1 MMLRAVFVDFGGVLM
16 RTEDQEPRLR
26 MAEHRGVPPGRLEKL
41 IFESKSSL
49 SASIGEI
56 TEAAHWQWVA
66 DTLGISCQETEKLAA
81 DFFSGDR
88 LDTVLI
94 EFLRS
99 LRPQR
104 RIGLISNAWSGLRDY
119 ISRSDFADVFD
130 ELVISAEVG
139 LVKPDPR
146 IYHLALDRLAVTPEE
161 SLFLDD
167 MPANVQAALSI
178 GMQAVQFT
186 RPEETMAE
194 LKRILTD
201 HR

>member
-1 MMLRAVFVDFGGVLM
+1 MLQAVFVDFGGVLM

-26 MAEHRGVPPGRLEKL
+26 LAERLGVPPGYLEKL
-41 IFESKSSL
+41 VFESKSSL
-49 SASIGEI
+49 RASTGEI
-56 TEAAHWQWVA
+56 TEADHWQSVTDA
-66 DTLGISCQETEKLAA
+66 LGISRQETEKFAA

-88 LDTVLI
+88 LDMVLV
-94 EFLRS
+94 EFLRV

-104 RIGLISNAWSGLRDY
+104 KIGLISNAWSGLRDY
-119 ISRSDFADVFD
+119 ITGSDFADVFD

-146 IYHLALDRLAVTPEE
+146 IYRLALERLAVAPEK

-178 GMQAVQFT
+178 GMHAVQFT
-186 RPEETMAE
+186 RPAETMAE
-194 LKRILTD
+194 LKRILSD

>member
-26 MAEHRGVPPGRLEKL
+26 LAERLGVPPGRLEKL

-49 SASIGEI
+49 SASTGEI

-66 DTLGISCQETEKLAA
+66 DTLGISRQETEKLAA

-99 LRPQR
+99 LRLQR

-119 ISRSDFADVFD
+119 ITRSDFADVFD

-146 IYHLALDRLAVTPEE
+146 IYHLALDRLAVAPEE

-178 GMQAVQFT
+178 GMKAVQFIRT
-186 RPEETMAE
+186 EETMAE

>member
-26 MAEHRGVPPGRLEKL
+26 LAERLGVPPGRLEKL

-49 SASIGEI
+49 NASTGEI

-66 DTLGISCQETEKLAA
+66 DTLGISRQETEKLAA

-99 LRPQR
+99 LRLQR

-119 ISRSDFADVFD
+119 ITRSDFADVFD

-146 IYHLALDRLAVTPEE
+146 IYHLALDRLAVAPEE

-178 GMQAVQFT
+178 GMKAVQFI

>member
-1 MMLRAVFVDFGGVLM
+1 MILRAVFVDFGGVLM
-16 RTEDQEPRLR
+16 RTEDQEPRLHLVER
-26 MAEHRGVPPGRLEKL
+26 LGVPPGYLEKL

-49 SASIGEI
+49 RASTGEI
-56 TEAAHWQWVA
+56 TEADHWQWVTDA
-66 DTLGISCQETEKLAA
+66 LGISRQETEKLAA

-88 LDTVLI
+88 LDMVLI

-99 LRPQR
+99 LRPQC

-119 ISRSDFADVFD
+119 ITRSDFADVFD
-130 ELVISAEVG
+130 ELVISAEEG

-146 IYHLALDRLAVTPEE
+146 IYRLALERLAVAPEE

-167 MPANVQAALSI
+167 MPANVQAALSV

-186 RPEETMAE
+186 RPAETMAE
-194 LKRILTD
+194 LKRILSD

>member
-1 MMLRAVFVDFGGVLM
+1 MILRAVFVDFGGVLM

-26 MAEHRGVPPGRLEKL
+26 LAERLGVPPGHLEKL

-49 SASIGEI
+49 RASTGEI
-56 TEAAHWQWVA
+56 TEADHWQWVTDA
-66 DTLGISCQETEKLAA
+66 LGISRQETEKLAA
-81 DFFSGDR
+81 DFFSGDL

-94 EFLRS
+94 EFLRG

-119 ISRSDFADVFD
+119 ITRSDFADVFD

-146 IYHLALDRLAVTPEE
+146 IYRLALERLAVAAEE

-167 MPANVQAALSI
+167 MPANVQAALSV

-186 RPEETMAE
+186 RPAETMAE
-194 LKRILTD
+194 LKRILSD

>member
-26 MAEHRGVPPGRLEKL
+26 LAERLGVPPGRLETL

>member
-16 RTEDQEPRLR
+16 RTEDQEPRLHL
-26 MAEHRGVPPGRLEKL
+26 AERLGVPPGHLEKL

-49 SASIGEI
+49 NASTGEI

-66 DTLGISCQETEKLAA
+66 DALGISRQETETLAA

-88 LDTVLI
+88 LDMVLI

-146 IYHLALDRLAVTPEE
+146 IYHLALDRLAVAPEE

-178 GMQAVQFT
+178 GMHAVQFI
-186 RPEETMAE
+186 RPAETMAE
-194 LKRILTD
+194 LKRILSD

>member
-16 RTEDQEPRLR
+16 RTEDQGPRLR
-26 MAEHRGVPPGRLEKL
+26 LAERLGLPPEHLEKL
-41 IFESKSSL
+41 VFGSKSSMR
-49 SASIGEI
+49 ASTGEI
-56 TEAAHWQWVA
+56 TEAAHWQWVT
-66 DTLGISCQETEKLAA
+66 DTLGISRQETEKLAA

-88 LDTVLI
+88 LDVVLI

-119 ISRSDFADVFD
+119 ITRSDFADVFD
-130 ELVISAEVG
+130 GLVISAEVG
-139 LVKPDPR
+139 MVKPDPH
-146 IYHLALDRLAVTPEE
+146 IYRLALEKLNVAPEE

-186 RPEETMAE
+186 RPAETMAE
-194 LKRILTD
+194 LKRILSD